1 MTVAAVIFSRMD
13 STRLPGKALK
23 PFAGR
28 ALLGHVID
36 RALAAR
42 NPDMV
47 IVATSDR
54 PRDDAIAAFAEK
66 EGARVFRGAAMD
78 VLGRA
83 HACAEV
89 FGLTALGRISGDSPF
104 ISSNLIDRILTIH
117 RDGSAEVTTNMHP
130 RTFPAGM
137 SFEVIGIEVLRRLAG
152 LTDDP
157 RHREHVTSYIYEHP
171 DQFVIRNITSGLDH
185 WEGLSLTVDS
195 ADDLVQ
201 ANWLLMR
208 LRDAGQAMTMENVLG
223 LAKEWRA
230 TNPVENKR
238 KVL

>member
-36 RALAAR
+36 RALAADE
-42 NPDMV
+42 PDVV

-54 PRDDAIAAFAEK
+54 ARDDAIADFAGN
-66 EGARVFRGAAMD
+66 EGAAVFRGAAMD

-83 HACAEV
+83 HACAEA
-89 FGLTALGRISGDSPF
+89 FGLSALGRISGDSPF
-104 ISSNLIDRILTIH
+104 ISPDLIDRMVTIH
-117 RDGSAEVTTNMHP
+117 AEGSAEVTTNLHP

-137 SFEVIGIEVLRRLAG
+137 SFEVVAIEALSRLAG

-157 RHREHVTSYIYEHP
+157 RHREHVTSYVYEHP
-171 DQFVIRNITSGLDH
+171 DQFVIRNVTSGLDQ
-185 WEGLSLTVDS
+185 WEGLPLTVDS

-230 TNPVENKR
+230 TNPVANKGR
-238 KVL
+238 VL